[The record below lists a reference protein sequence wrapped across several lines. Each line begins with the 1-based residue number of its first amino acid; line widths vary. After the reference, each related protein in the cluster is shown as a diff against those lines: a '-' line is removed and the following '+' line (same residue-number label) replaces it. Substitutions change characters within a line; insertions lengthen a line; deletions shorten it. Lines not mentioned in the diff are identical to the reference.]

1 MGIETIRQAFSAL
14 RANWVR
20 SILTLMIIA
29 FGIMAVIGMITAINS
44 AIYSLNENFST
55 LGANSIEIRAK
66 NANLRGRRNGRSEKA
81 ADAISYKEAKTFEEL
96 YQKSGTV
103 ALEMQIS
110 RSGIVSANG
119 KETNPIT
126 KLHGADADYV
136 RVKAFEIED
145 GRSFSSI
152 EVERGSM
159 VAVIGADLV
168 KTLFDGKNERALGK
182 TISVGPL
189 RLEVIGVFESKGQSQ
204 GDDADNMVLMPIQ
217 TARRAYGTAKTQ
229 YYVYIQL
236 STAADLDQAVSAA
249 TGAMRI
255 ARELKATEDN
265 DFEIVTSDSL
275 LDDLRENTFMLQVG
289 AMAIGAM
296 TLFGAAIGLMNIM
309 LVSVTERTRE
319 IGIAKALGASRS
331 SIMYQFLTEAIVI
344 TQIGGVV
351 GIIIGILVGNVLIL
365 FTGGSFVVPW
375 NWVVGSFFVCFLTG
389 LFSGLYPAYKA
400 SRLDPI
406 ESLRYE

>member
-1 MGIETIRQAFSAL
+1 MGTETIRQAFSAL

-81 ADAISYKEAKTFEEL
+81 VDAISYKQAKTFEEL
-96 YQKSGTV
+96 YQKTGVV
-103 ALEMQIS
+103 ALEMQVS
-110 RSGIVSANG
+110 GNGIVSGNG
-119 KETNPIT
+119 NETNPIT
-126 KLHGADADYV
+126 RIHGADADYI
-136 RVKAFEIED
+136 RVKALDID
-145 GRSFSSI
+145 GGRSFSSI

-159 VAVIGADLV
+159 VAVIGSDLV
-168 KTLFDGKNERALGK
+168 KTLFDGKNQRAIGK

-204 GDDADNMVLMPIQ
+204 GDGADNMVLMPIQ
-217 TARRAYGTAKTQ
+217 TARRAYGTSKTQ

-236 STAADLDQAVSAA
+236 PTAADLDLAVSAA

-275 LDDLRENTFMLQVG
+275 LEDLRENTFMLQVG
-289 AMAIGAM
+289 AMAIGGM

-344 TQIGGVV
+344 TQLGGVV
-351 GIIIGILVGNVLIL
+351 GIIIGILVGNVLII

-375 NWVVGSFFVCFLTG
+375 NWVIGSFFVCLLTG
-389 LFSGLYPAYKA
+389 LFSGLYPAFKA

>member
-1 MGIETIRQAFSAL
+1 MQ
-14 RANWVR
+14 V
-20 SILTLMIIA
+20 
-29 FGIMAVIGMITAINS
+29 
-44 AIYSLNENFST
+44 
-55 LGANSIEIRAK
+55 
-66 NANLRGRRNGRSEKA
+66 
-81 ADAISYKEAKTFEEL
+81 
-96 YQKSGTV
+96 SGN
-103 ALEMQIS
+103 
-110 RSGIVSANG
+110 GIVSGNG
-119 KETNPIT
+119 KETNPVVRV
-126 KLHGADADYV
+126 HGADEDYV
-136 RVKAFEIED
+136 NVKALDLAD

-159 VAVIGADLV
+159 VAVVGADLV
-168 KTLFDGKNERALGK
+168 KTLFDGKNQRALGK
-182 TISVGPL
+182 TVTVGPL
-189 RLEVIGVFESKGQSQ
+189 RLKVIGVFESKGQSSND
-204 GDDADNMVLMPIQ
+204 GADNMILMPIQ
-217 TARRAYGTAKTQ
+217 TARRAYGTSKTQ
-229 YYVYIQL
+229 YYVYIKL
-236 STAADLDQAVSAA
+236 PTAADIDQAVSAA

-265 DFEIVTSDSL
+265 DFEIITSDSL

-331 SIMYQFLTEAIVI
+331 NIMYQFLTEAMVI
-344 TQIGGVV
+344 TQVGGLV

-375 NWVVGSFFVCFLTG
+375 NWVIGSFFVCLLTG
-389 LFSGLYPAYKA
+389 LFSGLYPAFKA